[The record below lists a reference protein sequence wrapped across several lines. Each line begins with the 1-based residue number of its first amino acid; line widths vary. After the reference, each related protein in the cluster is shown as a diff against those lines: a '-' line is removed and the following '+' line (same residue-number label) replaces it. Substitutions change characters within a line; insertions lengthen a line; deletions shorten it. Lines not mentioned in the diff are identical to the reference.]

1 MALNSL
7 FQNAFPLETT
17 AFHVI
22 WRYKIK
28 LRTFTTDSKWFKTI
42 WTAGKRV
49 ENSGGTNDT
58 RQYTATLFTVNILAK
73 LKIKVHIYLHQ
84 NVTFIFRF
92 QVMQQFS
99 LNKIFSVCTLPH
111 LSFFCCICICI
122 CKMLYRCRCLCL
134 DFGAKYIYI
143 YIYACKLGNQNLN
156 TIAAPK
162 NDSSTQRVKTR
173 NLLFYLI

>member
-1 MALNSL
+1 MIQNDLNG
-7 FQNAFPLETT
+7 
-17 AFHVI
+17 
-22 WRYKIK
+22 
-28 LRTFTTDSKWFKTI
+28 
-42 WTAGKRV
+42 GKERERDRV
-49 ENSGGTNDT
+49 ENSGGTNNT

-122 CKMLYRCRCLCL
+122 CKMLYRVGVGV
-134 DFGAKYIYI
+134 F
-143 YIYACKLGNQNLN
+143 
-156 TIAAPK
+156 
-162 NDSSTQRVKTR
+162 V
-173 NLLFYLI
+173 

>member
-1 MALNSL
+1 MFVITLN
-7 FQNAFPLETT
+7 FTEIMGIKFIVPKCFPLGNYGFPCNLTVQNRI
-17 AFHVI
+17 AHI
-22 WRYKIK
+22 YNR
-28 LRTFTTDSKWFKTI
+28 FKMI
-42 WTAGKRV
+42 QNDLNGGKERERDRV
-49 ENSGGTNDT
+49 ENSGGRNNT

-122 CKMLYRCRCLCL
+122 CKMLYRVGVCV
-134 DFGAKYIYI
+134 F
-143 YIYACKLGNQNLN
+143 
-156 TIAAPK
+156 
-162 NDSSTQRVKTR
+162 V
-173 NLLFYLI
+173 